1 MEVDGAAVPSATEAG
16 VTPAAA
22 AARAGVREELLPNLM
37 DDMVVH
43 SRAEVGVYSL
53 QKLMDLMWWCTA
65 GQR

>member
-1 MEVDGAAVPSATEAG
+1 
-16 VTPAAA
+16 
-22 AARAGVREELLPNLM
+22 M